1 MDNVNNSDNL
11 LVWDL
16 PLRLFHWGLAVAVI
30 IAVVSVENDRM
41 DVHERAGLTVLGLVV
56 FRIFWGFL
64 GGHHARFAN
73 FLVGPR
79 RTIAW
84 VRQAFQQ
91 EPHQQAPRQAW
102 HSPLA
107 AWSVLGLLGITL
119 YLASTGPW
127 STDGILYD
135 GPLAHL
141 VPAMSGQIAEWHHRG
156 KLLLIPLVVLHLAAI
171 LYYKIRKRT
180 PLTKAMVTGR
190 ASESRASVTGA
201 DGGITGARL
210 VAGLLLIAVLQ
221 AATHALPLL
230 RPAWY

>member
-91 EPHQQAPRQAW
+91 GPHQQAPRQAG

-171 LYYKIRKRT
+171 LYYKFWKRT
-180 PLTKAMVTGR
+180 PLTKAMVSGR

>member
-1 MDNVNNSDNL
+1 
-11 LVWDL
+11 
-16 PLRLFHWGLAVAVI
+16 
-30 IAVVSVENDRM
+30 
-41 DVHERAGLTVLGLVV
+41 
-56 FRIFWGFL
+56 L

-84 VRQAFQQ
+84 VRQAYQQ
-91 EPHQQAPRQAW
+91 GPHQQAPRQAG

-156 KLLLIPLVVLHLAAI
+156 KLLLIPLVVLHLVAI
-171 LYYKIRKRT
+171 LYYKFRKRT

-190 ASESRASVTGA
+190 ASEPRASVTGA

>member
-91 EPHQQAPRQAW
+91 GPHQQAPRQAG

-171 LYYKIRKRT
+171 LYYKFRKRT

-201 DGGITGARL
+201 DGGITGVRL

>member
-91 EPHQQAPRQAW
+91 EPHQQAPRQAG

-180 PLTKAMVTGR
+180 PLTKAMVTGW

>member
-91 EPHQQAPRQAW
+91 EPHQQAPRQAG

-156 KLLLIPLVVLHLAAI
+156 KLLLIPLVVVHLAAI

>member
-1 MDNVNNSDNL
+1 MDKPNNSGNL

-16 PLRLFHWGLAVAVI
+16 PLRLFHWGLAIAVI
-30 IAVVSVENDRM
+30 VAVVSVENDRM

-56 FRIFWGFL
+56 FRIIWGFF

-84 VRQAFQQ
+84 VRQTVQKGPD
-91 EPHQQAPRQAW
+91 EQAPRQAG

-141 VPAMSGQIAEWHHRG
+141 VPTMSGQIAEWHHRG

-171 LYYKIRKRT
+171 LYYKFRKKT
-180 PLTKAMVTGR
+180 PLTRAMVTGR
-190 ASESRASVTGA
+190 ASEPRDSVTGA
-201 DGGITGARL
+201 DGGITGSRL
-210 VAGLLLIAVLQ
+210 VTGLLLIAILQ

>member
-1 MDNVNNSDNL
+1 
-11 LVWDL
+11 
-16 PLRLFHWGLAVAVI
+16 
-30 IAVVSVENDRM
+30 
-41 DVHERAGLTVLGLVV
+41 
-56 FRIFWGFL
+56 
-64 GGHHARFAN
+64 
-73 FLVGPR
+73 
-79 RTIAW
+79 
-84 VRQAFQQ
+84 
-91 EPHQQAPRQAW
+91 
-102 HSPLA
+102 
-107 AWSVLGLLGITL
+107 LLGITL

-171 LYYKIRKRT
+171 LYYKFWKRT
-180 PLTKAMVTGR
+180 PLTKAMVSGR

>member
-91 EPHQQAPRQAW
+91 GPHQQTARQAG
-102 HSPLA
+102 HNPLA

-156 KLLLIPLVVLHLAAI
+156 KLLLIPLIVLHLAAI
-171 LYYKIRKRT
+171 LYYKFRKRT

>member
-79 RTIAW
+79 RTIDW

-91 EPHQQAPRQAW
+91 EPHQQAPRQAG